1 MSRKDKAGRELSR
14 REFLESTGL
23 TTLALSTGALAGMS
37 TTATAAEDTAKAAA
51 SASGGAPFNILF
63 ILTDQER
70 YFDPTVLPS
79 DYSLPGRERLQRE
92 GVTFTNHQIAT
103 SVCSSSHSVIYTGQH
118 IQQTGVFDNLDFP
131 WSSEL
136 PRDMPTVGSYMTDAG
151 YYSAY
156 LGKCHFIHE
165 FEETTVDQA
174 PDINMSD
181 LNKVMQQY
189 GFNDYVGIGDI
200 IGMTKGGYNTD
211 EFTTSTATRWLRAKA
226 PTLEQQGKPWFLSV
240 NLVNP
245 HDVMFFN
252 TDLPGADPCRSSGT

>member
-1 MSRKDKAGRELSR
+1 MARKDETRRGLSR

-37 TTATAAEDTAKAAA
+37 ETATASQGTAQAAA
-51 SASGGAPFNILF
+51 PAGNAPFNILF

-70 YFDPTVLPS
+70 YFDPTILPN

-103 SVCSSSHSVIYTGQH
+103 SVCSSSRSVIYTGQH

-131 WSSEL
+131 WASEL
-136 PRDMPTVGSYMTDAG
+136 PSDMPTVGSYMTDAG

-181 LNKVMQQY
+181 LNKAMQQY

-200 IGMTKGGYNTD
+200 IG
-211 EFTTSTATRWLRAKA
+211 
-226 PTLEQQGKPWFLSV
+226 
-240 NLVNP
+240 
-245 HDVMFFN
+245 
-252 TDLPGADPCRSSGT
+252 